1 MTNINTLKKD
11 LEALK
16 TKRKTSNK
24 KSGFN
29 ILQSYRDGELSYDE
43 CMELLNEADYVWG
56 DVVQLI
62 LESAHYDDETKRK
75 MVVKI

>member
-1 MTNINTLKKD
+1 MSKLNSLKRD
-11 LEALK
+11 IEELK

-29 ILQSYRDGELSYDE
+29 ILQSYMDGELSYDE

-56 DVVQLI
+56 DPVQLI
-62 LESAHYDDETKRK
+62 LESGHYNDETKRK
-75 MVVKI
+75 MEVKI

>member
-1 MTNINTLKKD
+1 MSNLSSIKRD
-11 LEALK
+11 IEELK

-29 ILQSYRDGELSYDE
+29 ILQRYMDGDLSYE
-43 CMELLNEADYVWG
+43 EGMELLNEADYLWG

-62 LESAHYDDETKRK
+62 LESGHYDDETKRK
-75 MVVKI
+75 MEVKI